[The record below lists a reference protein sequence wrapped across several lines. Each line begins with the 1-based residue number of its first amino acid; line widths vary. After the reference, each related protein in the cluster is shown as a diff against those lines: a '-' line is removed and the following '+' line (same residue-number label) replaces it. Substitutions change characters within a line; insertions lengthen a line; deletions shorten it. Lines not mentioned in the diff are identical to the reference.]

1 MKNRFFM
8 TIASLVAFSMT
19 CAAQIPAI
27 GGYENP
33 RPAVVTPATENSQ
46 GQYVAPS
53 DAILLFGGND
63 LSEWEASDGS
73 APKWKAKNGVL
84 TTQSGGGDIRTK
96 RQFGDFQLHIE
107 FMHPA
112 NIKGEGQMRGNS
124 GVYLQNKYE
133 IQVLET
139 YKNEN
144 KTYVNGQC
152 GAIYTQ
158 HAPLVNP
165 LRKPGEW
172 NVYDIIFSAPTF
184 NKDGSYKTNPRVTVM
199 LNGILIHNNA
209 VIYGFTNNNT
219 VVQETT
225 GGITLQDHGCE
236 VNYRNIWV
244 REL

>member
-1 MKNRFFM
+1 MKNRILMIFAAL
-8 TIASLVAFSMT
+8 TALSMT
-19 CAAQIPAI
+19 CAAQFPAI
-27 GGYENP
+27 GGYEKP
-33 RPAVVTPATENSQ
+33 LPAVVTPASENAN
-46 GQYVAPS
+46 GQFVAPS
-53 DAILLFGGND
+53 DAIPLFVGKD
-63 LSEWEASDGS
+63 LSEWVSEDGS
-73 APKWKAKNGVL
+73 SPKWTVKNGVM
-84 TTQSGGGDIRTK
+84 TTNKGSIKTK
-96 RQFGDFQLHIE
+96 KEFGDFQLHVE

-124 GVYLQNKYE
+124 GVYLQNIYE

-139 YKNEN
+139 YNNEN

-165 LRKPGEW
+165 LKKPGEW
-172 NVYDIIFSAPTF
+172 NAYDIIFTAPTF

-209 VIYGFTNNNT
+209 NIYGFTNNNT
-219 VVQETT
+219 VVQKTR
-225 GGITLQDHGCE
+225 GGISLQDHGCE
-236 VNYRNIWV
+236 VNYRNIWI